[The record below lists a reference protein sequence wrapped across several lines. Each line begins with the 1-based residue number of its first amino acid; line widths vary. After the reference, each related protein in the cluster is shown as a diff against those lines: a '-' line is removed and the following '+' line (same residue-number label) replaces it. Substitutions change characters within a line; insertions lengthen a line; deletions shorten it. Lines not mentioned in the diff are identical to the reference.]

1 MISSDHNSSAKK
13 CLSHIVVPVSGW
25 KSTVTIIWQARMPKT
40 EVLKNKDTDCL
51 SCQVIVKPLGID
63 QSWQYD
69 LIIKSDKINTKAFL

>member
-1 MISSDHNSSAKK
+1 
-13 CLSHIVVPVSGW
+13 
-25 KSTVTIIWQARMPKT
+25 MPKT

-63 QSWQYD
+63 QIWQYD